1 MTNTGFTDEYDLSEL
16 ETNLDP
22 NLSKA
27 QKLAD
32 AKAAI
37 AGSTPLIPNAPD
49 CIVQLPRGLWRGG
62 SWKKE
67 AEVRELTGADEES
80 LSRAKESS
88 DFFDLVLAHGVVR
101 IDNITL
107 RGTPI
112 ADRQGVLRDLLVG
125 ERSQLLMAI
134 IAATYGNE
142 KTLNITCPHCQVEQE
157 ATLNLSDDFKPK
169 VVDDLEVQSYTFH
182 CKSGDVLEY
191 RLMTGADQHE
201 ALKRKGATL
210 AEQNSVVLEKCI
222 VRLNGQMVLD
232 SRSFVMNMGMLD
244 RNNLLSEMVAKQ
256 PDLDLDVQTR
266 CVGCGG
272 DILLPLGW
280 GDLFRP

>member
-27 QKLAD
+27 QKLAE

-37 AGSTPLIPNAPD
+37 AGSTPLIPSAPN

-62 SWKKE
+62 TWKKE
-67 AEVRELTGADEES
+67 AEVRELTGSDEES

-101 IDNITL
+101 IDNVTL

-134 IAATYGNE
+134 IAATYGDE

-157 ATLNLSDDFKPK
+157 ATLHLSDDFKPK
-169 VVDDLEVQSYTFH
+169 VVDGLEAQSYTYN
-182 CKSGDVLEY
+182 CKNGDVVEY

-232 SRSFVMNMGMLD
+232 PRTFVMNMGMMD